1 MRNIFSWIF
10 DSFVDIVWV
19 IIMLA
24 VVFGN
29 AWLITCIPWIS
40 DNLFLQVI
48 IWAATTPILLYIVFI
63 IGFMILC
70 YIFDRDI

>member
-1 MRNIFSWIF
+1 MRNIFSWIY
-10 DSFVDIVWV
+10 DSFVDIAWA
-19 IIMLA
+19 IILLV

-29 AWLITCIPWIS
+29 AWLITCIPWIE

-48 IWAATTPILLYIVFI
+48 TWAVTTPILIYIVFV

-70 YIFDRDI
+70 YIFDRDR